1 MKVFISWSGERSK
14 LLAAALRDWIRPIL
28 QSVEVWMSEADID
41 AGDRWGQEVAREL
54 AACNFGIIC
63 VTPENAKA
71 PWLLFESGALAK
83 SLDGSKVIPL
93 LFELELRDISGPLAQ
108 FQAKKFDRAG
118 LAEVANSINKAIPN
132 PIEDQV
138 LKSLLDA
145 MWPTLQQKI
154 DAVPKRESLARNIRS
169 QADILE
175 ELVAGV
181 RSFDSRLREAEF
193 FASEQGV
200 RQHRKKQRYFLPL
213 VFEMLSD
220 LNGNDPIGLVLIAGL
235 LREDAPWFSDVLV
248 ESYRE
253 VRRGTQR
260 QVERTVERI
269 RRLSRLALT
278 GPLAEGLGAPN
289 SKDFQVLMMEL
300 PVIIDQY
307 LAQFKFPLPTIHLRN
322 IERKSDENNSD
333 KN

>member
-14 LLAAALRDWIRPIL
+14 LLAGALRDWIRPIL

-54 AACNFGIIC
+54 SACNFGIIC

-83 SLDGSKVIPL
+83 SLEGSKVIPL

-108 FQAKKFDRAG
+108 FQAKKFDRIG

-132 PIEDQV
+132 PIEDPV

-145 MWPTLQQKI
+145 MWPMLQQKI
-154 DAVPKRESLARNIRS
+154 EAVPKREALARNTRS

-193 FASEQGV
+193 FASEQGL
-200 RQHRKKQRYFLPL
+200 RQRRKRPRHFIPMM
-213 VFEMLSD
+213 FEMLAD
-220 LNGNDPIGLVLIAGL
+220 TEGNDPIGLVVIAGL
-235 LREDAPWFSDVLV
+235 LREDAPWFSDVLI

-253 VRRGTQR
+253 IRRGSQR
-260 QVERTVERI
+260 QVERVVERI
-269 RRLSRLALT
+269 HRLSRMTLS
-278 GPLAEGLGAPN
+278 GPFSEELGPQN
-289 SKDFQVLMMEL
+289 SKEFQILMMEL
-300 PVIIDQY
+300 PMILDQY
-307 LAQFKFPLPTIHLRN
+307 LSRFKFPRLPPLQRN
-322 IERKSDENNSD
+322 IERKSDEDSSE